1 MRVRVIR
8 QMFQLQ
14 FMIGK
19 PRPDLLTL
27 STTFYD
33 ISVLC
38 NRLSKARKT
47 QIWLSGN
54 AGVKLTRVQ
63 EDFGEKAGLCD
74 HRHKSRTFTEEELLR
89 ELGQIN
95 KVKLRGR

>member
-14 FMIGK
+14 GMIGK

-33 ISVLC
+33 LSVSRNLF
-38 NRLSKARKT
+38 SKAEIR
-47 QIWLSGN
+47 Q
-54 AGVKLTRVQ
+54 
-63 EDFGEKAGLCD
+63 FGESVTEGLNPYSLHVLRNNAYPEKGVLGD
-74 HRHKSRTFTEEELLR
+74 PIERGLGHPRTL
-89 ELGQIN
+89 
-95 KVKLRGR
+95 